1 LRDLGVV
8 NARVIAVGGT
18 NPASRSL
25 LVLRPARTDADS
37 MPPMQP
43 RMADAAGVALLTS
56 WVNSLTGCN

>member
-1 LRDLGVV
+1 V
-8 NARVIAVGGT
+8 AVGGT

-25 LVLRPARTDADS
+25 LVLRPGRTDADS

-43 RMADAAGVALLTS
+43 RIADAAGVALLGS